1 MDNIKLKI
9 KKLPELPG
17 VYFFKDKYNNIIY
30 IGKSKCL
37 KKRVKQ
43 YFYKSKNDST
53 KIQKL
58 KFNIFDLEYII
69 TDTELEAL
77 VLESRMIKKYK
88 PKYNSLLK
96 NFKAYPYIKITN
108 EDYPMITS
116 AYKIKD
122 DNALYFGPYNKKRL
136 VYEIVKYINELFP
149 IRKCGIKIKSETCLY
164 YHLGKCLAP
173 CNKSNYVKEEYQ
185 EMINEIIDILKGNG
199 EYLLKELNAKM
210 TYHSKSLNYEKAADY
225 RNKINKFEILI
236 YKQRIITKALSE
248 EELIIIEK
256 TIKENIKI
264 YYIRGGRILDTFIL
278 YKEEKIDK
286 LKLKTFLIPLLTKL
300 KTHNKI
306 LPQEEIDEAQ
316 IIESWVNHNE
326 IQYIEIEESMDI
338 NDLIK
343 LLHSKILQTSKG
355 EDKPVSI

>member
-1 MDNIKLKI
+1 MNNLKQKI

-58 KFNIFDLEYII
+58 KFNIFDVEYTV

-77 VLESRMIKKYK
+77 ILESRMIKKYR

-96 NFKAYPYIKITN
+96 NYKSYPYIKITN
-108 EDYPMITS
+108 EEYPIITT
-116 AYKIKD
+116 AYKIED

-136 VYEIVKYINELFP
+136 AYEIVNYINDLFS
-149 IRKCGIKIKSETCLY
+149 IRKCGNKVKSEPCLY

-173 CNKSNYVKEEYQ
+173 CNKEKNVKNKYKQ
-185 EMINEIIDILKGNG
+185 IINEIIDILNGNG
-199 EYLLKELNAKM
+199 KYLLEELNKKMRYHAK
-210 TYHSKSLNYEKAADY
+210 KLNFEKAADY
-225 RNKINKFEILI
+225 RNKISKFKTLI
-236 YKQRIITKALSE
+236 YKQKIITKALSE

-256 TIKENIKI
+256 TIKENTKI
-264 YYIRGGRILDTFIL
+264 YYIRGARILDTFVL

-286 LKLKTFLIPLLTKL
+286 LKLQEFLLPLITKQ
-300 KTHNKI
+300 KVNNKI

-316 IIESWVNHNE
+316 IIQSWVNNNE
-326 IQYIEIEESMDI
+326 IKYIDIEENTDI
-338 NDLIK
+338 ERLTNI
-343 LLHSKILQTSKG
+343 LHSKLSLNLTK
-355 EDKPVSI
+355 